1 VREVRVKM
9 TQFWC
14 NPSTSNPR
22 KKHHK
27 IKGDTYIIHILYDQ
41 KSYVTNSVAAIN
53 KFSTQKKGLI

>member
-1 VREVRVKM
+1 M